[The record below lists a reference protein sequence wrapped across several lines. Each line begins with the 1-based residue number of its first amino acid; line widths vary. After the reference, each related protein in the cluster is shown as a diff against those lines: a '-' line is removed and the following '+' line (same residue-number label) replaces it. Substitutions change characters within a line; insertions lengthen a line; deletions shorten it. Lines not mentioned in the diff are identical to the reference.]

1 MIFVLTGNGK
11 GKTTSALGMGI
22 RIAGAGK
29 KVLMI
34 QFLKTSASSENKAL
48 KCIKNFDIKAFGK
61 KGFAPFGGK
70 DALLAKRGMR
80 FLEKE
85 APKYQMIIMDEVNMA
100 LDFSL
105 LDSKEI
111 LSFLDEYGG
120 SKHIVLTG
128 RNANKEICAKA
139 DLITEFKEVK
149 HYFHEGIK
157 AVKGIEY

>member
-1 MIFVLTGNGK
+1 MV
-11 GKTTSALGMGI
+11 
-22 RIAGAGK
+22 
-29 KVLMI
+29 
-34 QFLKTSASSENKAL
+34 QFLKTGASSENKAI
-48 KCIKNFDIKAFGK
+48 KHIKNFDIKAFGK

-85 APKYQMIIMDEVNMA
+85 ASNYQMIIMDEVNMA
-100 LDFSL
+100 LDFNL
-105 LDSKEI
+105 LDSKDV
-111 LSFLDEYGG
+111 LSFLDRYGG
-120 SKHIVLTG
+120 SNHIVLTG
-128 RNANKEICAKA
+128 RNANKEIYDKA